1 MEKGTIQVYYGNGQ
15 GKSAAA
21 LGNAIRFA
29 SQGKKCIIIEFL
41 KSETNTEYFEKL
53 EPEIKLFRFERS
65 KEGFESLSDEQ
76 KQEEK
81 LNILNGLNYAKKV
94 LGTGECDLL
103 VLDEILG
110 VVDEGIVSEEDIM
123 SALEGRSVNTSVIL
137 TGLNI
142 TQGIFEIADSVL
154 NLKGLLKN
162 SPKGNE

>member
-29 SQGKKCIIIEFL
+29 SQGKKCIIIQFL

-65 KEGFESLSDEQ
+65 KDGFENLTEEQ
-76 KQEEK
+76 KEEEK
-81 LNILNGLNYAKKV
+81 INILNGLNYAKKV

-103 VLDEILG
+103 ILDEFLGVLDE
-110 VVDEGIVSEEDIM
+110 GIIDEEDII
-123 SALEGRSVNTSVIL
+123 SALESKSLITNVIL
-137 TGLNI
+137 TGQNMS
-142 TQGIFEIADSVL
+142 QGLFKIADNVL
-154 NLKGLLKN
+154 KLESEK
-162 SPKGNE
+162 

>member
-1 MEKGTIQVYYGNGQ
+1 MEKGTIQVYYGSGQ

-21 LGNAIRFA
+21 LGNAVRLA
-29 SQGKKCIIIEFL
+29 SEGKKTIVIQFL
-41 KSETNTEYFEKL
+41 KSETSSEYLEKL

-65 KEGFESLSDEQ
+65 KDGFESLTEEQ

-81 LNILNGLNYAKKV
+81 INILNGLNYAKKV

-110 VVDEGIVSEEDIM
+110 VVDEGIVSEEDIKE
-123 SALEGRSVNTSVIL
+123 AIEGRAINTSVIL

-142 TQGIFEIADSVL
+142 TPGIFEIADNVL
-154 NLKGLLKN
+154 NIKPEK
-162 SPKGNE
+162 